1 MKFKLIIIFLFI
13 TSCGYTALYKD
24 YDEKTILVK
33 EKIFKGENFL
43 NNKIF
48 NKLNTKES
56 ADSLGY
62 TIEISSDKKTDLLS
76 KNKSG
81 EARVYK
87 MTITTKLIVKREG
100 KNYINKNF
108 VKNITYNNL
117 ENKFDL
123 IKYEKNLEDN
133 LINQIAN
140 DIELELLNI

>member
-87 MTITTKLIVKREG
+87 MTITTKLIIKREG

>member
-87 MTITTKLIVKREG
+87 MTIATKLIVKREG